1 VKRAIRTVA
10 ALFGAFTGIAGS
22 EHGVF
27 EVLQGYARPESLM
40 IASMGP
46 PCDPEVAWHAC
57 EPAMTVV
64 PSYLISG
71 ILSIAL
77 GAIVLVWSLAFVGRK
92 RGGLVLMLLSV
103 ALLLVGGG
111 IFPPVFG
118 ILAGWVGTRVHTG
131 LPWWRRRR
139 EGAGTRLLAAL
150 WPWPAV
156 AFGLW
161 ALAQWTL
168 GAISNDLMRRFAI
181 LSPSLLLLSIVLT
194 ILSAFARDVRF

>member
-1 VKRAIRTVA
+1 
-10 ALFGAFTGIAGS
+10 
-22 EHGVF
+22 
-27 EVLQGYARPESLM
+27 
-40 IASMGP
+40 
-46 PCDPEVAWHAC
+46 
-57 EPAMTVV
+57 MTVV

-71 ILSIAL
+71 ILSILL
-77 GAIVLVWSLAFVGRK
+77 GAIVLVWSLVFVGRK

-118 ILAGWVGTRVHTG
+118 ILAGWVGTRIHTS
-131 LPWWRRRR
+131 LPWWSRRRAR
-139 EGAGTRLLAAL
+139 AGTRFLSML

-168 GAISNDLMRRFAI
+168 GAISNDLMRRIAI
-181 LSPSLLLLSIVLT
+181 LSPSLLLLFIVLT